1 VGILCRLSFYER
13 SVSGCKSELS
23 DWNSL
28 RPKHE
33 GHCFS
38 NVGGSSKSCTL
49 IRQDEALK
57 FNNFSW
63 LKIESHS
70 KLPAMLNDLLYAFRT
85 LRKSPIFTITVVIT
99 IALAIGASTAIFSV
113 TNGVL
118 LRQLPYKDPERLVLA
133 RGDLQKRNVKDFPLS
148 NADFLDLRNGAKNSF
163 EDFAAVNT
171 FRATLPAL
179 DGTPERVRV
188 AAVSTNFFQ
197 MMGGS
202 IIAGRNFEDSDGTPQ
217 AAPPAAPAG
226 NAPAANAPPPLPPM
240 AILSSEYF
248 QSRFG
253 GDTSVI
259 GKPLPVAAAD
269 GPAPVVVGVLAPGFE
284 LLFPP
289 KANIEQFPSL
299 WLAARIPYDVEN
311 RNNVQW
317 RAIGRLRPGATISA
331 GQAEIDSIVQKIRA
345 ENAIANTAG
354 KHVQLVPVKQ
364 HLVDEVRPAILAL
377 MGAVIFL
384 LLIAC
389 ANVANLMLVRAASR
403 ERELAVRAALGAG
416 WLALV
421 RQTFAEALLIAAL
434 GTALGIGLAY
444 FGIQQLLAIAPEN
457 LPRLNAVQID
467 PQVLGFSILAGL
479 LSAVLF
485 GIIPA
490 IRTAKPNLMDILRT
504 SGRSGALGAAGL
516 RNAVVVVEVALAF
529 VLLIG
534 SGLMF
539 RTFMAIQR
547 VDLGFEPRGLL
558 TFQLLGNIGNTPQ
571 ELGNFKRQLQ
581 QELSALPGVRS
592 VTASFPLP
600 LAGGFNPVRWGGAE
614 AQADPSK
621 FQAADIQIVL
631 PGYFEAMGTRLIA
644 GRTFT
649 QDDNTPDRNLLIVDQ
664 ALAAK
669 AFPNE
674 SAVGKR
680 ILYRV
685 RTPEA
690 QWGEIIGVV
699 AHQRNT
705 SLVEPGREQL
715 YITDGYVNN
724 QAASWWA
731 LRTDGDPSALAA
743 TVREVVRKAGP
754 GTLINDM
761 QPMDVHVVKAQA
773 QTRFS
778 LLLIGVFSTIAALL
792 AGVGLYGVLATS
804 VRQRTAEIGVRMA
817 LGAAPSRI
825 FRLMVGKGIYLS
837 VIGIGIGL
845 LAAFALTRIL
855 ASMLVG
861 VKPTDPVTFVS
872 VSLLFLFISVMAS
885 WLPAMRAAG
894 LDPTTALRNE

>member
-1 VGILCRLSFYER
+1 
-13 SVSGCKSELS
+13 
-23 DWNSL
+23 
-28 RPKHE
+28 
-33 GHCFS
+33 
-38 NVGGSSKSCTL
+38 
-49 IRQDEALK
+49 
-57 FNNFSW
+57 
-63 LKIESHS
+63 
-70 KLPAMLNDLLYAFRT
+70 MLNDLSYAFRT
-85 LRKSPIFTITVVIT
+85 LRKSPIFAITVVIT
-99 IALAIGASTAIFSV
+99 IALGIGASTAIFSV

-148 NADFLDLRNGAKNSF
+148 NADFLDLRNGAKNNF

-171 FRATLPAL
+171 FRATLPGL
-179 DGTPERVRV
+179 DGTPERVRL

-202 IIAGRNFEDSDGTPQ
+202 IIAGRDFEDSDGTPQ
-217 AAPPAAPAG
+217 PAPPAAPAG
-226 NAPAANAPPPLPPM
+226 NAPDANAPPPLPTM
-240 AILSSEYF
+240 VILSNEYF
-248 QSRFG
+248 QQRFG
-253 GDTSVI
+253 GDRSVI
-259 GKPLPVAAAD
+259 GKPLPVAANF
-269 GPAPVVVGVLAPGFE
+269 GPQPTIVGVLAPGFE

-289 KANIEQFPSL
+289 QANIEQFPSL
-299 WLAARIPYDVEN
+299 WIAARIRYDVAN

-317 RAIGRLRPGATISA
+317 RVIGRLKPGVDLVSA
-331 GQAEIDSIVQKIRA
+331 QAEAETIAQKIRE
-345 ENAIANTAG
+345 ENAISKTAG
-354 KHVQLVPVKQ
+354 QYFQLVPMKQ
-364 HLVDEVRPAILAL
+364 HLVDEVKPAIFAL
-377 MGAVIFL
+377 MGAVVFL

-416 WLALV
+416 WWALV
-421 RQTFAEALLIAAL
+421 RQTLTEAFVIAAL
-434 GTALGIGLAY
+434 GTVLGVGLAY
-444 FGIQQLLAIAPEN
+444 LGIHQLLVIAPEN
-457 LPRLNAVQID
+457 LPRLNSIRID
-467 PQVLGFSILAGL
+467 QQVLAFSALAGL
-479 LSAVLF
+479 LSAVIF
-485 GIIPA
+485 GAVPA
-490 IRTAKPNLMDILRT
+490 LRTAKPNLMQILRA
-504 SGRSGALGAAGL
+504 SGRTGALGAAGL

-547 VDLGFEPRGLL
+547 VNLGFDPQGLL
-558 TFQLLGNIGNTPQ
+558 TFQLLGNIGDSPQ
-571 ELGNFKRQLQ
+571 EVGTFKRQLHEQ
-581 QELSALPGVRS
+581 LSAIPGVKS
-592 VTASFPLP
+592 VTASSPLP
-600 LAGGFNPVRWGGAE
+600 LAGGFSPVRWGGAE
-614 AQADPSK
+614 AQSDPSK
-621 FQAADIQIVL
+621 FQAADLQVVL
-631 PGYFEAMGTRLIA
+631 PGYFEAMGTKLIE

-649 QDDNTPDRNLLIVDQ
+649 HDDSSPDRNLLIIDQ

-680 ILYRV
+680 ILFRV

-715 YITDGYVNN
+715 YVTDGYVNHR
-724 QAASWWA
+724 AASWWA

-743 TVREVVRKAGP
+743 TVRDVVRRAGSD
-754 GTLINDM
+754 TFINEM
-761 QPMDVHVVKAQA
+761 RPMDTLVVEAQA

-825 FRLMVGKGIYLS
+825 FRLMVGKGLFLS
-837 VIGIGIGL
+837 ALGIGIGL
-845 LAAFALTRIL
+845 VAAFALTRVI
-855 ASMLVG
+855 ASMLVE

-872 VSLLFLFISVMAS
+872 VAALFLLIAFLAS
-885 WLPAMRAAG
+885 WLPAIRAAG

>member
-1 VGILCRLSFYER
+1 
-13 SVSGCKSELS
+13 
-23 DWNSL
+23 
-28 RPKHE
+28 
-33 GHCFS
+33 
-38 NVGGSSKSCTL
+38 
-49 IRQDEALK
+49 
-57 FNNFSW
+57 
-63 LKIESHS
+63 
-70 KLPAMLNDLLYAFRT
+70 MLNDLFYAFRT
-85 LRKSPIFTITVVIT
+85 LRKSPIFTITVVVT

-133 RGDLQKRNVKDFPLS
+133 CNDLQKRNVKDFPIS
-148 NADFLDLRNGAKNSF
+148 NVDFLDLRNGAKNNF
-163 EDFAAVNT
+163 EDFAAVQT
-171 FRATLPAL
+171 FRLTLPGL
-179 DGTPERVRV
+179 DGTPERVRG

-202 IIAGRNFEDSDGTPQ
+202 IVAGRDFEESDGAPQ
-217 AAPPAAPAG
+217 APPPAAPAG
-226 NAPAANAPPPLPPM
+226 NAPAANAPPQLPTM
-240 AILSSEYF
+240 AILSNEYF
-248 QSRFG
+248 QQRFG
-253 GDTSVI
+253 GDASII
-259 GKPLPVAAAD
+259 GKPLPVSATF
-269 GPAPVVVGVLAPGFE
+269 GPAPIIVGVLAPKFE

-289 KANIEQFPSL
+289 QVNVEQFPSI
-299 WLAARIPYDVEN
+299 WIASRIPYDVEN

-317 RAIGRLRPGATISA
+317 RAIGRLKPGVEMGQT
-331 GQAEIDSIVQKIRA
+331 QAEVETIAQKIRD
-345 ENAIANTAG
+345 ENTIAKTAG
-354 KHVQLVPVKQ
+354 KFFRLVPMKQ
-364 HLVDEVRPAILAL
+364 HLVDTVRPTILAL

-416 WLALV
+416 WWQLI
-421 RQTFAEALLIAAL
+421 RQTLAEAFVVAAL
-434 GTALGIGLAY
+434 GTAIGVGLAY
-444 FGIQQLLAIAPEN
+444 LGIRQLVAIAPEN
-457 LPRLNAVQID
+457 LPRLNAIAID
-467 PQVLGFSILAGL
+467 TKVLAFSVLAGL
-479 LSAVLF
+479 LSAVIF
-485 GIIPA
+485 GVVPA
-490 IRTAKPNLMDILRT
+490 LRTAKPNLMDTLRA

-539 RTFMAIQR
+539 RTFINIQR
-547 VDLGFEPRGLL
+547 VNLGFDPRGLL
-558 TFQLLGNIGNTPQ
+558 TFQLLGNVGTTPQ
-571 ELGNFKRQLQ
+571 ERDMFKRQLR
-581 QELSALPGVRS
+581 EKLAAVPGVRS

-600 LAGGFNPVRWGGAE
+600 LAGGFSPVRWGGAE
-614 AQADPSK
+614 AQNDPSK
-621 FQAADIQIVL
+621 FQAADLQVVL
-631 PGYFEAMGTRLIA
+631 PGYFEAMGTTLLA

-649 QDDNTPDRNLLIVDQ
+649 QDDSAPDRSLLIVDQ

-669 AFPNE
+669 AFPTE

-685 RTPEA
+685 RTAEA

-705 SLVEPGREQL
+705 SLIEPGREQL
-715 YITDGYVNN
+715 YVTDGYVNHG
-724 QAASWWA
+724 AASWWA
-731 LRTDGDPSALAA
+731 LRTDGDPAALGN
-743 TVREVVRKAGP
+743 TVRDVVRGMGKE
-754 GTLINDM
+754 TFINEM
-761 QPMDVHVVKAQA
+761 QPMDSLVTAAQA

-837 VIGIGIGL
+837 AIGIGIGL
-845 LAAFALTRIL
+845 LAAFGLTRVL
-855 ASMLVG
+855 GSMLVE
-861 VKPTDPVTFVS
+861 VKPTDPVTFAS
-872 VSLLFLFISVMAS
+872 VAVLFLLIAVVAS
-885 WLPAMRAAG
+885 WLPARRASG

>member
-1 VGILCRLSFYER
+1 
-13 SVSGCKSELS
+13 
-23 DWNSL
+23 
-28 RPKHE
+28 
-33 GHCFS
+33 
-38 NVGGSSKSCTL
+38 
-49 IRQDEALK
+49 
-57 FNNFSW
+57 
-63 LKIESHS
+63 
-70 KLPAMLNDLLYAFRT
+70 
-85 LRKSPIFTITVVIT
+85 VVIT
-99 IALAIGASTAIFSV
+99 IALGIGASTAIFSV

-133 RGDLQKRNVKDFPLS
+133 RNDLKQRNVKDFPIS

-163 EDFAAVNT
+163 EDFAAVST
-171 FRATLPAL
+171 FRATLPSL

-202 IIAGRNFEDSDGTPQ
+202 IVAGRNFEDADGTPQ

-226 NAPAANAPPPLPPM
+226 NVPANAPPPLPPM
-240 AILSSEYF
+240 AILSNEYF
-248 QSRFG
+248 KARFG
-253 GDTSVI
+253 GDHSVI
-259 GKPLPVAAAD
+259 GKPLPVAAGD

-289 KANIEQFPSL
+289 QANMEQFPSV

-317 RAIGRLRPGATISA
+317 RAIGRLRSGATM
-331 GQAEIDSIVQKIRA
+331 GQAQAEVENIAQKIRE
-345 ENAIANTAG
+345 ENAIAKTAG
-354 KHVQLVPVKQ
+354 KHFQIVPMKQ
-364 HLVDEVRPAILAL
+364 HLVDEVRPAIFAL
-377 MGAVIFL
+377 MGAVVFL

-421 RQTFAEALLIAAL
+421 RQTFAEALLIAAV
-434 GTALGIGLAY
+434 GTALGVGLAY
-444 FGIQQLLAIAPEN
+444 LGIQQLLVIAPEN

-467 PQVLGFSILAGL
+467 LQVLGFSILAGL

-558 TFQLLGNIGNTPQ
+558 TFQLLGNIGDTPQ
-571 ELGNFKRQLQ
+571 QAETFKRQLREQ
-581 QELSALPGVRS
+581 LGALPGVRS

-600 LAGGFNPVRWGGAE
+600 LGGGFSPVRWGGAE
-614 AQADPSK
+614 AEGDPSK
-621 FQAADIQIVL
+621 FQAADLQIVL
-631 PGYFEAMGTRLIA
+631 PGYFEAMGTKLIA

-649 QDDNTPDRNLLIVDQ
+649 QDDSTPDRNLLIIDQ
-664 ALAAK
+664 ALADK

-680 ILYRV
+680 ILFRV
-685 RTPEA
+685 RTPQA
-690 QWGEIIGVV
+690 VWGEIIGVV
-699 AHQRNT
+699 GHQRNT
-705 SLVEPGREQL
+705 SLIEPGREQL
-715 YITDGYVNN
+715 YVTDGYVNH

-731 LRTDGDPSALAA
+731 IRTDGDPAA
-743 TVREVVRKAGP
+743 IAGAVREVVRRAGS
-754 GTLINDM
+754 GTFINEM
-761 QPMDVHVVKAQA
+761 QPMDNLVVQAQA

-792 AGVGLYGVLATS
+792 AGVGLYGVLATL
-804 VRQRTAEIGVRMA
+804 VRQRTNEIGVRMA

-837 VIGIGIGL
+837 VIGIAIGL
-845 LAAFALTRIL
+845 VAAFALTRIL

-861 VKPTDPVTFVS
+861 VKPTDPVTFVTVS
-872 VSLLFLFISVMAS
+872 VLFLFIAVMAS
-885 WLPAMRAAG
+885 WLPALRAAG

>member
-1 VGILCRLSFYER
+1 
-13 SVSGCKSELS
+13 
-23 DWNSL
+23 
-28 RPKHE
+28 
-33 GHCFS
+33 
-38 NVGGSSKSCTL
+38 
-49 IRQDEALK
+49 
-57 FNNFSW
+57 
-63 LKIESHS
+63 
-70 KLPAMLNDLLYAFRT
+70 MLNDLSYAFRT
-85 LRKSPIFTITVVIT
+85 LRKSPIFTITVIIT

-118 LRQLPYKDPERLVLA
+118 LRKLPYKDPERLVLA

-148 NADFLDLRNGAKNSF
+148 NADFLDLRNGAKNNF
-163 EDFAAVNT
+163 EDFAAVST
-171 FRATLPAL
+171 FRATLPGL
-179 DGTPERVRV
+179 DGTPERVRM

-202 IIAGRNFEDSDGTPQ
+202 IVAGRDFQETDGTPQ
-217 AAPPAAPAG
+217 APPPAAQAG
-226 NAPAANAPPPLPPM
+226 NAPPANAPPPLPNSV
-240 AILSSEYF
+240 ILSNEYF
-248 QSRFG
+248 QARFG
-253 GDTSVI
+253 GDQSVI
-259 GKPLPVAAAD
+259 GKTLPVAANF
-269 GPAPVVVGVLAPGFE
+269 GPPPVIVGVLAPGFE

-289 KANIEQFPSL
+289 QANMEQFPSV
-299 WLAARIPYDVEN
+299 WIAARIPYDVAN

-317 RAIGRLRPGATISA
+317 RVIGRLKPGAGIA
-331 GQAEIDSIVQKIRA
+331 PAQAEAETIAQKIRD
-345 ENAIANTAG
+345 ENTISKTAG
-354 KHVQLVPVKQ
+354 QYFQLVPMKQ

-416 WLALV
+416 WWQLV
-421 RQTFAEALLIAAL
+421 RQTFVEAIVIAAL
-434 GTALGIGLAY
+434 GTLLGVGLAY
-444 FGIQQLLAIAPEN
+444 LGIHQLLAIAPEN
-457 LPRLNAVQID
+457 LPRLNAVRID
-467 PQVLGFSILAGL
+467 LQVLAFSVAAGL
-479 LSAVLF
+479 LAAVLF
-485 GIIPA
+485 GIVPA
-490 IRTAKPNLMDILRT
+490 LRTAKPNLMDILRT

-539 RTFMAIQR
+539 RTFLAIQR
-547 VDLGFEPRGLL
+547 VNLGFDPRGLL
-558 TFQLLGNIGNTPQ
+558 TFQLLGNIGNSPQ
-571 ELGNFKRQLQ
+571 EVGNFKRQLREQ
-581 QELSALPGVRS
+581 LGAIPGVKS
-592 VTASFPLP
+592 VTASAPLP
-600 LAGGFNPVRWGGAE
+600 LAGGFSPVRWGGAE
-614 AQADPSK
+614 AQSDPSK
-621 FQAADIQIVL
+621 FQAADLQIVL
-631 PGYFEAMGTRLIA
+631 PGYFEAMGTKLIE

-649 QDDNTPDRNLLIVDQ
+649 DEDNTPDRNLLIIDQ

-680 ILYRV
+680 ILFRV

-699 AHQRNT
+699 AHQRNS

-724 QAASWWA
+724 QAAGWWA
-731 LRTDGDPSALAA
+731 LRTDGDPAALAGA
-743 TVREVVRKAGP
+743 VREIVRRARP
-754 GTLINDM
+754 EALINQM
-761 QPMDVHVVKAQA
+761 QPMDALVVKAQA

-825 FRLMVGKGIYLS
+825 FRLMVGKGLYLS
-837 VIGIGIGL
+837 AIGIAIGL
-845 LAAFALTRIL
+845 LAAFALTRVL
-855 ASMLVG
+855 ASMLVE

-872 VSLLFLFISVMAS
+872 VAVLFLFIAVMAS
-885 WLPAMRAAG
+885 WLPALRAAG